1 MNAIIANIGKF
12 IIHHINRS
20 KEKSHLTA
28 SIDVF
33 FSKAIDKL
41 LNM

>member
-1 MNAIIANIGKF
+1 MNAITANIGKF
-12 IIHHINRS
+12 IMHHINRS

-33 FSKAIDKL
+33 SKAIDKL
-41 LNM
+41 LNL

>member
-1 MNAIIANIGKF
+1 MNAIVANIGKF

-33 FSKAIDKL
+33 FKAIDKL
-41 LNM
+41 LNL